1 MVFDLLTPV
10 QGKFCRHAPVSRW
23 VTGRSHACT
32 AAPHENDDSS
42 SGCMHVETPIE
53 VNWWKWSPIYT
64 QVHEL
69 IFSLSF
75 YVNFAVHLAHLMALR
90 KHTQPS
96 SATMP
101 MPPHRGLK
109 WKISFGKWYG
119 WNNDR
124 KIIFCIPLDFLD
136 IKDSRKNIKG
146 QWRSWRP
153 NQRPEAE

>member
-10 QGKFCRHAPVSRW
+10 QGKFCRHAPVSRRA
-23 VTGRSHACT
+23 TGRSHART

-75 YVNFAVHLAHLMALR
+75 YVNFAVHLARLMALR
-90 KHTQPS
+90 KHMQP
-96 SATMP
+96 TTLRRR
-101 MPPHRGLK
+101 HH
-109 WKISFGKWYG
+109 YE
-119 WNNDR
+119 D
-124 KIIFCIPLDFLD
+124 
-136 IKDSRKNIKG
+136 KNILSSG
-146 QWRSWRP
+146 G
-153 NQRPEAE
+153 